1 MTDREAMKM
10 ALEALEYYRSGEDYQ
25 PTPASEAIHT
35 LRQALVH
42 TEQSVEPPD
51 YVEPITF
58 DYHDGWE
65 EGFKAGVES
74 IQNKKGL
81 TPSNVSPVLHGGDKN
96 YTELAQP
103 EQEPVCDKDPYYCGY
118 VRCQLGKVCKNTA
131 PPKREQDTNEV
142 CKKLCAQAR
151 RSERGACH
159 QIVWDYGFS
168 RIDNEEVQA
177 ACVYLAQ
184 AIRGRGK
191 HE

>member
-1 MTDREAMKM
+1 MNPALQEILHNITSRLA
-10 ALEALEYYRSGEDYQ
+10 ALEQSAQSDKLLIDLIQEQRAEIDR
-25 PTPASEAIHT
+25 
-35 LRQALVH
+35 LRA
-42 TEQSVEPPD
+42 
-51 YVEPITF
+51 
-58 DYHDGWE
+58 
-65 EGFKAGVES
+65 
-74 IQNKKGL
+74 
-81 TPSNVSPVLHGGDKN
+81 
-96 YTELAQP
+96 AQP

-177 ACVYLAQ
+177 ACVDLAQ